1 VKPPVV
7 HRQGHGDPLCDFDG
21 VVPAERMAIGVL
33 LLVQVFLIRQGGAA
47 GVFEVLD
54 DGIITAVCATEYT
67 RIINKAKLSHT
78 FSVFTF
84 DNLDFVPVVSNG
96 NARIHRDT
104 QTNDRLFAFVI

>member
-1 VKPPVV
+1 
-7 HRQGHGDPLCDFDG
+7 
-21 VVPAERMAIGVL
+21 MAVGVL

-104 QTNDRLFAFVI
+104 QTNARLFAFVI